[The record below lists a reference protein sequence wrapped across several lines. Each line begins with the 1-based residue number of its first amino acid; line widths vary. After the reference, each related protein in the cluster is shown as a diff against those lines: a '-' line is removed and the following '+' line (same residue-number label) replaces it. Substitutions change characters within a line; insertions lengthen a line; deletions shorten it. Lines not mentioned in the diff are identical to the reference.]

1 MASSNSAPAKSA
13 KIGVFSFVMITAAVV
28 MSVRTL
34 PMTAQP
40 GMMTIFL
47 TLAAAICFM
56 IPTAL
61 VSAELATAWP
71 EDGGIFIWVREAFG
85 ERMGFIAVWMQ
96 WIQMVFG
103 MTSILM
109 IVGAIF
115 AYAFDPALAQNK
127 MYILAVILVV
137 YWACTLGNM
146 RGVKTLGWVSTL
158 CVILGVFLPFFVLV
172 ACAVAYIV
180 GGHPIVTDLS
190 FSTANLIP
198 DFSDRGT
205 WALFIGFVF
214 VVMGM
219 EVSASNVSHVK
230 NAERN
235 YPIAVFLVAL
245 FVVIVSVAG
254 SFAIFIGIPTKHI
267 SMTAGLIQAFQ
278 TYFDM
283 WGLGWLTPI
292 MAVCMA
298 IGLAGQVNSWV
309 LGPVRGLQATAN
321 AGALPKVLQKT
332 NKEGVPVNLIYL
344 QAILISIVGV
354 CICVMPNVDSFY
366 FMLLGLT
373 SLVYIVAYL
382 LMFSAAIYLR
392 YKRPD
397 IKRSFTVPGGNIGMW
412 ICSGLGIAT
421 CLLAGYFGFEA
432 PSSYVGTA
440 NSYFN
445 FQFFGLLVMVIIP
458 IIVYA
463 WGKRSN
469 KAELEKAA
477 AKAH

>member
-1 MASSNSAPAKSA
+1 MTGVKSSPA

-40 GMMTIFL
+40 GMMTIFF
-47 TLAAAICFM
+47 TLAAAIFFM

-71 EDGGIFIWVREAFG
+71 QDGGIFIWVKEAFG
-85 ERMGFIAVWMQ
+85 ERMGFMAVWMQ

-109 IVGAIF
+109 IVGATF
-115 AYAFDPALAQNK
+115 AYAIAPDLANNK

-137 YWACTLGNM
+137 YWACTLINM
-146 RGVKTLGWVSTL
+146 KGVKTLGWVSTL
-158 CVILGVFLPFFVLV
+158 CVILGVMLPFFILIACVIGYLV
-172 ACAVAYIV
+172 S
-180 GGHPIVTDLS
+180 GHPIVTPIS
-190 FSTANLIP
+190 FTAKSLFPN
-198 DFSDRGT
+198 FSDSGT

-214 VVMGM
+214 VTMGM
-219 EVSASNVSHVK
+219 ECSASNVSSVK

-245 FVVIVSVAG
+245 FVVLVSVIG
-254 SFAIFIGIPTKHI
+254 SFAIFIGIPTSHI

-283 WGLGWLTPI
+283 FGLGWLTPI

-309 LGPVRGLQATAN
+309 LGPVRGLQAAGN
-321 AGALPKVLQKT
+321 GGALPKVLRKT
-332 NKEGVPVNLIYL
+332 NKEGVPTTLIYL
-344 QAILISIVGV
+344 QATLISIVG
-354 CICVMPNVDSFY
+354 ILITVMPNVDDFY

-382 LMFSAAIYLR
+382 LMFTAAIYLK
-392 YKRPD
+392 YKRAD
-397 IKRSFTVPGGNIGMW
+397 VKRSFTVPGGKLGMW
-412 ICSGLGIAT
+412 VVSCFGIAT
-421 CLLAGYFGFEA
+421 CLLAGYYGFLP
-432 PSSYVGTA
+432 PSSFEGSA
-440 NSYFN
+440 RDYFE
-445 FQFFGLLVMVIIP
+445 FQFIGLLVMIAIP
-458 IIVYA
+458 LAVYA
-463 WGKRSN
+463 WGKHASN
-469 KAELEKAA
+469 EASEESTHALN
-477 AKAH
+477 H

>member
-1 MASSNSAPAKSA
+1 MTSNKSAPA

-40 GMMTIFL
+40 GMMTIFF

-85 ERMGFIAVWMQ
+85 ERMGFVAVWMQ

-109 IVGAIF
+109 IIGAIF
-115 AYAFDPALAQNK
+115 AYAIDPALAENK
-127 MYILAVILVV
+127 MYILAVILII
-137 YWACTLGNM
+137 YWGCTFVNM

-172 ACAVAYIV
+172 ACAIGYLVT
-180 GGHPIVTDLS
+180 GNPIVTDLS
-190 FSTANLIP
+190 LTSANLIP
-198 DFSDRGT
+198 NFSDNGN

-219 EVSASNVSHVK
+219 EVSASNVSSVK

-245 FVVIVSVAG
+245 FVFLVSVIG
-254 SFAIFIGIPTKHI
+254 SFAIFIGIPAEHI

-283 WGLGWLTPI
+283 WGLGWLTPV

-309 LGPVRGLQATAN
+309 LGPVRGIQATAN
-321 AGALPKVLQKT
+321 AGALPKILQKT
-332 NKEGVPVNLIYL
+332 NKEGVPVRLVYL
-344 QAILISIVGV
+344 QAILISIVG
-354 CICVMPNVDSFY
+354 ILITVMPNVDDFY

-382 LMFSAAIYLR
+382 LMFAAAIYLR

-397 IKRSFTVPGGNIGMW
+397 VLRSFKVPGGKLGMW
-412 ICSGLGIAT
+412 VCSGLGIAT
-421 CLLAGYFGFEA
+421 CLLAGYYGFLP
-432 PSSYVGTA
+432 PSTYAGTA
-440 NSYFN
+440 SEYFN
-445 FQFFGLLVMVIIP
+445 FQFIGLVVMAIIP
-458 IIVYA
+458 LLVYA
-463 WGKRSN
+463 WGKKSSN
-469 KAELEKAA
+469 
-477 AKAH
+477 AKQKLAMQNTH